1 MWRTIR
7 IVILLFIL
15 ATVAQGAWI
24 ARARTANWNET
35 LRVAIY
41 PINGDGAAGIAA
53 YVGSLQ
59 REHFAPIETFFRN
72 EAERYGLPL
81 KAPIEMYLAPRV
93 DSIPPA
99 PPLAAGRIEAIFWS
113 MQMRFWAWR
122 HDSYAG
128 PRPHV
133 RLFVLYFDPAQR
145 PRLSHSVG
153 LQKGML
159 GRVNAFAGESMA
171 ETNNVIIAHELLHT
185 LGATDKYDPSGNQP
199 LYPDGYA
206 EPKLEPLYPQRYAEI
221 MAGRIPLEPARA
233 EIPRTLDEALIG
245 AATAREINWQK

>member
-1 MWRTIR
+1 MWRTLR

-41 PINGDGAAGIAA
+41 PINSDSAAGTAA

-59 REHFAPIETFFRN
+59 REHFAPIETYFRS

-81 KAPIEMYLAPRV
+81 TAPVEMYLAPRV

-99 PPLAAGRIEAIFWS
+99 PPQAAAAIEAILWS
-113 MQMRFWAWR
+113 LQMRFWAWR
-122 HDSYAG
+122 NDAFAG

-145 PRLSHSVG
+145 QSLSHSVG

-159 GRVNAFAGESMA
+159 GRVNAFAGQSMA

-185 LGATDKYDPSGNQP
+185 LGATDKYDPSDNQP
-199 LYPDGYA
+199 RHPEGYA
-206 EPKLEPLYPQRYAEI
+206 EPTLEPLHPQRYAEI
-221 MAGRIPLEPARA
+221 MAGRIPLGRTRA
-233 EIPRTLDEALIG
+233 EIPRTLDETLIG